1 MFSAIAI
8 VCSLSGSGDCF
19 SVANQTI
26 FPTLKACQNNAYS
39 AQTYAEVNNLQLV
52 RLACYDW
59 NVET

>member
-8 VCSLSGSGDCF
+8 VCSLESGGCF

-26 FPTLKACQNNAYS
+26 FPTLKDCQDNSYT
-39 AQTYAEVNNLQLV
+39 AQAYAEVNNLELV

-59 NVET
+59 GVET

>member
-8 VCSLSGSGDCF
+8 VCSLESGGCF

-26 FPTLKACQNNAYS
+26 FPTLKDCQDNAYT
-39 AQTYAEVNNLQLV
+39 AQTYAEVNNLELV

-59 NVET
+59 GVET